1 MSANGWIK
9 IHRKAFKHKFWTK
22 ARVLS
27 EFEAWIDL
35 LQSARFDETDEIRYI
50 DGLEVKCG
58 HAQYPASIRFLS
70 RKWQWGEQKVRSFL
84 NQLKKDGSITIDCS
98 QGVSIITICKYDNYN
113 SPSNINNTG
122 YNTPDNTDI
131 NLLIKEIQALKTQL
145 STQEITHPQH
155 TPNTNKKKDKKDNNI
170 ISPPIIPQQGETVA
184 SAPDASEETRNKGKT
199 DSPLSKIEEEFERFR
214 KAYPGNKRGHK
225 TEFENFKK
233 KYPDYQA
240 LVYLLYPAL
249 MKLNEWRSQKRQ
261 LGQFVPEY
269 ANLQTWINKR
279 RWEEEFEKI
288 EESNET
294 IQKQTKRYDDGDFL
308 Q

>member
-70 RKWQWGEQKVRSFL
+70 WKWQWGEQKVRSFL
-84 NQLKKDGSITIDCS
+84 NQLKKDGSIAIDCS
-98 QGVSIITICKYDNYN
+98 QGISIITICKYDNYN

-145 STQEITHPQH
+145 ATQEITHPQH

-184 SAPDASEETRNKGKT
+184 TAPDASDEPEGKKEKT
-199 DSPLSKIEEEFERFR
+199 WREDYEIYLNLVREAYRAIRDDPELINRQQTFHPGVDIMLSIE
-214 KAYPGNKRGHK
+214 KAC
-225 TEFENFKK
+225 ENFWATEAGWKHKK
-233 KYPDYQA
+233 KSRA
-240 LVYLLYPAL
+240 
-249 MKLNEWRSQKRQ
+249 KEI
-261 LGQFVPEY
+261 
-269 ANLQTWINKR
+269 NLKMTLINAIDKNR
-279 RWEEEFEKI
+279 VFK
-288 EESNET
+288 SNET
-294 IQKQTKRYDDGDFL
+294 TQKQTKRYDDGDFL